1 MKLYKR
7 TDITNLA
14 DLIDSSI
21 VKIDENLPVNEFAK
35 AVALVLIDT
44 YGEDNFQP
52 FIKTL
57 KKYL

>member
-7 TDITNLA
+7 SNITKLS

-21 VKIDENLPVNEFAK
+21 VKIDKNLSVDDFSK

-44 YGEDNFQP
+44 YGEHNFEP